1 MSLLIPSAREL
12 GNLLLNPAYNCVPLR
27 LATAKAIFEAA
38 DSVAAGATSGTT
50 AAITKSNTTEA
61 VQALFNELAQA
72 GYTVNNGTTTFTV
85 TWGQ

>member
-12 GNLLLNPAYNCVPLR
+12 GNLLQNPNYNAVPLR
-27 LATAKAIFEAA
+27 LAVCKAIFEAA
-38 DSVAAGATSGTT
+38 DSVAPGATSGTT
-50 AAITKSNTTEA
+50 AAITKSNVTAA
-61 VQALFNELAQA
+61 VEALFAELAQA